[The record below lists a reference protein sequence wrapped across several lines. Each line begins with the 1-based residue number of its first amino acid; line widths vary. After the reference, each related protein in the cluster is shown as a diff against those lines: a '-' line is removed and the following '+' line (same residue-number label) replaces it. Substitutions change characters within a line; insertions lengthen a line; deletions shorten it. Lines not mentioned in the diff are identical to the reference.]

1 MHVFY
6 FSIFVFSMQT
16 YYFTNAWFRAKLHD
30 FLLFLSNLDNK
41 RNGHSRR
48 FRIMFVWLHEASAS
62 GKRPEWLQRQP
73 QDQPSLSRPTEMA
86 SNTTIVFKNLWT
98 YDGRSSLYGFGVK
111 VDQWKK
117 IMKILRKQQRKKE
130 RRKKDRKKKES
141 MKKERKNDR

>member
-16 YYFTNAWFRAKLHD
+16 YYFTNAWFRAELHD

-98 YDGRSSLYGFGVK
+98 YDGRSSLYGYGVK

-117 IMKILRKQQRKKE
+117 NHEDFKE
-130 RRKKDRKKKES
+130 TTE
-141 MKKERKNDR
+141 KERKEKER